1 MTTAMQLLGA
11 VLGFDSD
18 LNLKPAGLIVFAT
31 LVRVLAKV
39 ATSHL

>member
-31 LVRVLAKV
+31 VGSGACE
-39 ATSHL
+39 SGN